1 MCGSVRTRRDTGANV
16 GRMLAGCWPEAR
28 TRQGGR
34 TSADA
39 AKAGARRSRRRRFSR
54 YAYGVATFPAA
65 GRPVAVSAPKQALT
79 FLAGRGDVFN
89 AIDLYAAAASRT
101 DWAKRSADAH
111 EQAIALDSSFTPA
124 VRERLFIALLARDR
138 DAIMKFATLLGDNT
152 ATRSLSL

>member
-1 MCGSVRTRRDTGANV
+1 
-16 GRMLAGCWPEAR
+16 MLLKLAHEDHVVVVAHATHTESP
-28 TRQGGR
+28 
-34 TSADA
+34 
-39 AKAGARRSRRRRFSR
+39 RFLRHVHS
-54 YAYGVATFPAA
+54 A

-101 DWAKRSADAH
+101 DWAKRSVDAH
-111 EQAIALDSSFTPA
+111 EQAIALDTSFTSA
-124 VRERLFIALLARDR
+124 VRGRLFIAHLARDR